1 MENIDIIIL
10 TSVVATLFI
19 VFFIAIFREVKS
31 IDVTK
36 PDYSKDNGPRA
47 RMIELVGGVFDSNR
61 TTVKE
66 RKVIMKA
73 ITRTISDMESDGIY
87 FSPEVKEE
95 LEKQREELHCEYSG
109 LPSVKSYQIK

>member
-1 MENIDIIIL
+1 MENLDIIIL
-10 TSVVATLFI
+10 TSVVATLFA
-19 VFFIAIFREVKS
+19 VFFIAIFREVRS

-47 RMIELVGGVFDSNR
+47 RMIELVGGVFDSKR
-61 TTVKE
+61 TSAKD

-73 ITRTISDMESDGIY
+73 ISRTIADMESDGIY
-87 FSPEVKEE
+87 FSQEVKEE

>member
-1 MENIDIIIL
+1 MENLDIIIL
-10 TSVVATLFI
+10 TSVVATLFA
-19 VFFIAIFREVKS
+19 VFFIAIFREVRS

-36 PDYSKDNGPRA
+36 PDYSKDAGPRA
-47 RMIELVGGVFDSNR
+47 RMIELVGGVFDSSR
-61 TTVKE
+61 TTVKD

-87 FSPEVKEE
+87 FTQEVKEE
-95 LEKQREELHCEYSG
+95 LEKQREELNCEYSG